1 MPYNAGNRLP
11 GERASRLGHLDVLKS
26 PLVKELCERFEQNTV
41 DPPPETALW
50 EPLPFDGEVLPVVF
64 GIDGSLQVIRA
75 DTHPHMTLAF
85 VKTAMVL
92 LDQYALSQ
100 VDQDTPHPFALRDIL
115 SQSAQ
120 YHSTVFP
127 LRHVSLSG
135 MRNYD
140 AVRQI
145 IYESL
150 KDQSLE
156 GEPFE
161 TLKWLIYEKWD
172 GRSKV
177 PAPFHCPHCEEFV
190 ATLAYDADEG
200 NCPNPACQG
209 KLFVTDFLG
218 FHQDMSPD
226 ATPDTIAKAYMTIH
240 ETLLLF
246 TGVRYFWEYKRQALD
261 TCLFVKDGPLA
272 LFSQYSKLVEP
283 IRRFLEFAKAQNQMI
298 YIVGQEKTG
307 RFAEHLELISKFA
320 QPGSFFLPDSTY
332 IAENLQHRT
341 GRRKSYGEDTY
352 YGAKVFIKLNEYH
365 AMVLSIPTGLYVADP
380 TWTDLIGWE
389 RICASL
395 PHILSHRYEGALL
408 PLELAHHI
416 TSLSTYPSAPI
427 LKLFAESLQ
436 GHH

>member
-145 IYESL
+145 I
-150 KDQSLE
+150 
-156 GEPFE
+156 
-161 TLKWLIYEKWD
+161 
-172 GRSKV
+172 
-177 PAPFHCPHCEEFV
+177 
-190 ATLAYDADEG
+190 DA
-200 NCPNPACQG
+200 
-209 KLFVTDFLG
+209 
-218 FHQDMSPD
+218 
-226 ATPDTIAKAYMTIH
+226 
-240 ETLLLF
+240 
-246 TGVRYFWEYKRQALD
+246 
-261 TCLFVKDGPLA
+261 
-272 LFSQYSKLVEP
+272 
-283 IRRFLEFAKAQNQMI
+283 
-298 YIVGQEKTG
+298 
-307 RFAEHLELISKFA
+307 
-320 QPGSFFLPDSTY
+320 
-332 IAENLQHRT
+332 
-341 GRRKSYGEDTY
+341 
-352 YGAKVFIKLNEYH
+352 
-365 AMVLSIPTGLYVADP
+365 
-380 TWTDLIGWE
+380 
-389 RICASL
+389 
-395 PHILSHRYEGALL
+395 
-408 PLELAHHI
+408 I
-416 TSLSTYPSAPI
+416 TNAV
-427 LKLFAESLQ
+427 
-436 GHH
+436 